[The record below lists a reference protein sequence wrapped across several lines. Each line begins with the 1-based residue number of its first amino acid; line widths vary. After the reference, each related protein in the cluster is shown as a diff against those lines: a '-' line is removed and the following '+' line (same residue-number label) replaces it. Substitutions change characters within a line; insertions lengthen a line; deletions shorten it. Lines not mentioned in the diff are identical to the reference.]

1 MGILI
6 MTNHQKILILL
17 LHICL
22 MSTLYISAAT
32 ASSEPAATPLAPS
45 DFQKNGNIIPILE
58 TGVQNVVKARE
69 SDELNYGLHLIGFG
83 GISINDPKSQFIT
96 DYSRLSCNSST
107 VESNLPECANNAGIY
122 AILSPSNI
130 FNTLTYQQ
138 PSDVLIS
145 QTITR
150 YLLNPF
156 PSIQLNSLLQSKSSA
171 ADPKNQ
177 DQIASLIASQV
188 PVMVAK
194 NSLNGMIARRYV
206 DPDTAQ
212 KLPQGA
218 TPASLMQ
225 LIHDES
231 IRRVSDPKWFPNL
244 NNLPVNQLLIELL
257 QLEAFKLWM
266 EYNKF
271 EQNERIE
278 ALLATM
284 VSSESQRASA
294 LSGMV
299 DDKTKE
305 QMKQSKS
312 KMDEAQA
319 NAPDISSI
327 LPGAGG

>member
-1 MGILI
+1 
-6 MTNHQKILILL
+6 MTKNQRILL
-17 LHICL
+17 TLLSIFLINHSCASAD
-22 MSTLYISAAT
+22 STST
-32 ASSEPAATPLAPS
+32 PAPLAPS
-45 DFQKNGNIIPILE
+45 EFQKNGSIIPIIE
-58 TGVQNVVKARE
+58 AGVQNVIKARE

-96 DYSRLSCNSST
+96 DYSRLSCNSNT
-107 VESNLPECANNAGIY
+107 TESNLPECTNSAGIY

-138 PSDVLIS
+138 PSDVLVS

-156 PSIQLNSLLQSKSSA
+156 PSIELNSLLQSKSSA

-177 DQIASLIASQV
+177 DQIASLIAAQV
-188 PVMVAK
+188 PIMVAK
-194 NSLNGMIARRYV
+194 NSLSGMVARRYV

-212 KLPQGA
+212 KLPQGS

-231 IRRVSDPKWFPNL
+231 IRRVSDSKWFPSL
-244 NNLPVNQLLIELL
+244 NDMPVNQLLIELL

-284 VSSESQRASA
+284 VSSQAQRSAA
-294 LSGMV
+294 LSGIV
-299 DDKTKE
+299 DEQTK
-305 QMKQSKS
+305 QQLKDSKS
-312 KMDEAQA
+312 KMDEVQS
-319 NAPDISSI
+319 NTPSINSLFPSS
-327 LPGAGG
+327 GG